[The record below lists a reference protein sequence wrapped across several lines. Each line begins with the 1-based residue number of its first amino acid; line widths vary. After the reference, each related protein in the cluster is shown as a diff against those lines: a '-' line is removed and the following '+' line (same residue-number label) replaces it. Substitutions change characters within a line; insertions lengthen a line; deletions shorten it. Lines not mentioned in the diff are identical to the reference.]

1 MKTILFHFLL
11 MLFALL
17 SPAKAS
23 DSMKLSAY
31 LERLNDG
38 AAAQRLAIEVAELI
52 RLNDKASMAKLAEVF
67 EEKDGELLDYVR
79 RFDDSAAHRFA
90 LSLQPCQYASISLR
104 MIVMRLLDGG
114 KPHLRSRSIMLEGT
128 DIDAIFAEHM
138 WRCETLSGLTYLT
151 TIGTR

>member
-23 DSMKLSAY
+23 DSMKLSAC

-67 EEKDGELLDYVR
+67 EGRMENCSTM
-79 RFDDSAAHRFA
+79 SA
-90 LSLQPCQYASISLR
+90 
-104 MIVMRLLDGG
+104 D
-114 KPHLRSRSIMLEGT
+114 
-128 DIDAIFAEHM
+128 
-138 WRCETLSGLTYLT
+138 LT
-151 TIGTR
+151 TAPRTASLCPCSRANMPVFLSE

>member
-1 MKTILFHFLL
+1 

-114 KPHLRSRSIMLEGT
+114 KPHLKAVASCSRARILTRFCRAYVALRNIVRINLFNHNRDEM
-128 DIDAIFAEHM
+128 IDDGRE
-138 WRCETLSGLTYLT
+138 LP
-151 TIGTR
+151 